1 MAFWMVLSSV
11 LAIGGIADDLTE
23 KKEVITREESPMRV
37 LFNFEGD
44 GRRWR
49 VIDDGV
55 MGGLSEGTWAVSQ
68 GLGVFSGMLSLENNG
83 GFSSVRSDG
92 VGPSCSGVTSFLIRV
107 KGDGRSYQFRVRD
120 SMAFDG
126 ASYRMTFDTE
136 AGVWQEI
143 VLPLEGFEA
152 SFRGRVLG
160 DYPALAGEKVT
171 TVGFLLAD
179 KQPGLFR
186 LEVDWIKVR
195 VRTEAEN
202 VPE

>member
-1 MAFWMVLSSV
+1 MTFWMVLSSV
-11 LAIGGIADDLTE
+11 FIIGGMADELAE
-23 KKEVITREESPMRV
+23 VKEITTGKELSMRILFDFEEV
-37 LFNFEGD
+37 

-49 VIDDGV
+49 IIDDGV
-55 MGGLSEGTWAVSQ
+55 MGGRSEGKWTVSQ
-68 GLGVFSGMLSLENNG
+68 GLGTFSGMLSLENNG

-92 VGPSCSGVTSFLIRV
+92 IGPSCADATGFSIRV
-107 KGDGRSYQFRVRD
+107 KGDGRRYQFRVRD

-160 DYPALAGEKVT
+160 DYPALAGENVT

-179 KQPGLFR
+179 KRPGLFR
-186 LEVDWIKVR
+186 LEVDWIKALV
-195 VRTEAEN
+195 TKEADRG
-202 VPE
+202 VK